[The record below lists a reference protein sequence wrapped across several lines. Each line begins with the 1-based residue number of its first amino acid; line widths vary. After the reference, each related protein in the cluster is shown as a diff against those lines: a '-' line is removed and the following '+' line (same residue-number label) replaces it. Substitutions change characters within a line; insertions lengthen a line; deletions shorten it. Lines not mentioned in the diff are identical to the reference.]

1 MAVIIEYI
9 DILIEHKKNETAKK
23 FGMTREEFDRF
34 MGYTEQDSLSLD
46 DDDTPFDLD
55 RFR

>member
-9 DILIEHKKNETAKK
+9 DILIEHKKNETAEK

-46 DDDTPFDLD
+46 DDDAPFDLD
-55 RFR
+55 KFQ

>member
-9 DILIEHKKNETAKK
+9 DILIEHKKNETAEK

-46 DDDTPFDLD
+46 DEDIPFDLD

>member
-9 DILIEHKKNETAKK
+9 DILIEHKKNETAEK

-46 DDDTPFDLD
+46 DEDTPLDLD
-55 RFR
+55 QFQ

>member
-9 DILIEHKKNETAKK
+9 DILIEHKKNETAKR

-46 DDDTPFDLD
+46 DDDTPLD
-55 RFR
+55 MDQF

>member
-9 DILIEHKKNETAKK
+9 DILIEHKKNETAEKV
-23 FGMTREEFDRF
+23 GMTREEFDRF

-46 DDDTPFDLD
+46 DDDIPFDLD

>member
-9 DILIEHKKNETAKK
+9 DILIEHKKNETAKR

-34 MGYTEQDSLSLD
+34 MGYTKQDSLSLD
-46 DDDTPFDLD
+46 DDDIPFDLD

>member
-9 DILIEHKKNETAKK
+9 DILIEHKKNETAKR

-46 DDDTPFDLD
+46 DDDAPFDLD
-55 RFR
+55 QFK

>member
-9 DILIEHKKNETAKK
+9 DILIEHKKNETAEK

-34 MGYTEQDSLSLD
+34 MCYTEQDSLSLD
-46 DDDTPFDLD
+46 DDDAPFDLD
-55 RFR
+55 KFK